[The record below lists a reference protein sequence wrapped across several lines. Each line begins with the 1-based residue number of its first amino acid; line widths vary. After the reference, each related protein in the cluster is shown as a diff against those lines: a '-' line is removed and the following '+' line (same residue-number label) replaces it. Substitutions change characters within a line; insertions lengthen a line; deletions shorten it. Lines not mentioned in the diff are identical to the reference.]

1 VNSHHG
7 SSTREWI
14 RTRRPRRKCPKLP
27 RVRAG
32 PALLVKQLLT
42 ELQAW
47 AHIALDKDK
56 PFVVGSVGDL
66 TKDNGKKWLRL
77 LRAAQKKSNLGAV
90 LLLLDGDILSVR
102 KEAFCAARFAQRLAN
117 WSRMVGGGSLFS
129 VACVFARAEF
139 ESWIIACAERI
150 AGKRLADG
158 RDGLEAGTRPPNG
171 DLEIAPRGAKRWL
184 AGRAAGGYKETVDQ
198 ALFTRLITWAFGR
211 RSPAYEVVSSL
222 RKSYT

>member
-1 VNSHHG
+1 MPA
-7 SSTREWI
+7 
-14 RTRRPRRKCPKLP
+14 PRRLVLFVEGEGDADAVP
-27 RVRAG
+27 
-32 PALLVKQLLT
+32 LLVKQLLT

-158 RDGLEAGTRPPNG
+158 RDGLEAGTRPPDG
-171 DLEIAPRGAKRWL
+171 DLEIAPRGANAGSQGGLL
-184 AGRAAGGYKETVDQ
+184 AV
-198 ALFTRLITWAFGR
+198 TRKPWIKHCSHA
-211 RSPAYEVVSSL
+211 
-222 RKSYT
+222 